1 MKSSQAAIDPSRNH
15 PPAASSSVSLQEK
28 SPQPAASAVVA
39 ARCPDYQYDKVEAA
53 VKAALDP
60 LGGIREFVKNGDTVL
75 LKVNLLAAKA
85 PERAIT
91 THPAVLEA
99 VAREV
104 ASAGGK
110 IIVGDSPAGVLNGIQ
125 RFWDNTG
132 IGGTTEK
139 IGGELVRFE
148 GSGTRPILING
159 RIYHFTSI
167 LERVDV
173 VINLP
178 KLKTHGL
185 TLFTGAVKNCFG
197 LLPGFQKANLHKAAP
212 KINAFSE
219 ILVDIFSHVKPA
231 LTIMDGI
238 VGLEGNGPSSNGS
251 PKKIGLILAS
261 HDAVSLDAVASR
273 IIGFKS
279 EDITTTKIAH
289 DKGLGEGRFE
299 YIRLFGPPLS
309 EISIPDYVL
318 PSNSLLRIV
327 PSWLAEFA
335 GRFFWVHPKAI
346 ADNCQRC
353 GICIENCPVKC
364 MTPDANGV
372 PMIDHDACINC
383 LCCDESCPHDAII
396 QELSWLAKK
405 FQ

>member
-1 MKSSQAAIDPSRNH
+1 
-15 PPAASSSVSLQEK
+15 
-28 SPQPAASAVVA
+28 
-39 ARCPDYQYDKVEAA
+39 
-53 VKAALDP
+53 LDP
-60 LGGIREFVKNGDTVL
+60 LGGIREFVKKGDTVL

-91 THPAVLEA
+91 THPVFLEA

-110 IIVGDSPAGVLNGIQ
+110 IVVGDSPAGVLNGIK

-132 IGGTTEK
+132 IGKMTEK
-139 IGGELVRFE
+139 IGGELVKFE
-148 GSGTRPILING
+148 GSGTRPVGING
-159 RIYHFTSI
+159 RIYHITSI
-167 LERVDV
+167 LERVDA

-212 KINAFSE
+212 KVDAFSE
-219 ILVDIFSHVKPA
+219 ILVDIYSHVKPV
-231 LTIMDGI
+231 LNIMDGV

-251 PKKIGLILAS
+251 ARKVGLILAS
-261 HDAVSLDAVASR
+261 HDAVALDAVASR
-273 IIGFKS
+273 IIGFKGG
-279 EDITTTKIAH
+279 DIATTNIAH
-289 DKGLGEGRFE
+289 EKGLGEGKYE
-299 YIRLFGPPLS
+299 NIRLCGPPLTD
-309 EISIPDYVL
+309 ISIADYKL

-346 ADNCQRC
+346 AANCQQC
-353 GICIENCPVKC
+353 GICIENCPMKC
-364 MTPDANGV
+364 MTPDADGV
-372 PMIDHDACINC
+372 PMINHDACINC

-405 FQ
+405 LQ